1 MNQFDKQ
8 DADHGMS
15 TVLKMDDLGRCGRPC
30 GGVPRSL
37 EIIDQAI
44 APVTFRISVFARV
57 ARTLAVEHTRAPRR
71 W

>member
-44 APVTFRISVFARV
+44 AGLRFG
-57 ARTLAVEHTRAPRR
+57 
-71 W
+71 